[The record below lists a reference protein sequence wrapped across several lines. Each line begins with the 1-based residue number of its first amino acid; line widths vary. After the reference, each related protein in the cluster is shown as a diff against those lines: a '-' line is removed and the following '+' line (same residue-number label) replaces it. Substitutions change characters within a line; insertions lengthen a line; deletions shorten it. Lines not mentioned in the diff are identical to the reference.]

1 MTNSSQESKRPSEAV
16 AAILANLKT
25 EGIKGAQ
32 VPHRRV
38 ETLENLAPANMG
50 IRFVAR
56 YGLVLDPWQELVLRS
71 WLSFNQWGK
80 FSHSRCGLS
89 VPRQCGKSALLEAR
103 ALIGMALFGEQILF
117 TAHNTR
123 TAEAF
128 FTRLRSFFENEEKYP
143 DLAEMVVNIGG
154 STGRQHIK
162 LRHKNADGEWEPW
175 GALYVIARSKSS
187 GRGLTVDV
195 VLMDE
200 AQELSA
206 EAMEALGP
214 TTAAAPLKNRQHIY
228 CGTPPNEVANSEV
241 FTRVRAEILA
251 GNALRASWLE
261 WSMSE
266 GAGLDDPQQWAQ
278 ANPALGFRLDWEELA
293 ESRADYSDEGFARER
308 GGMWSAAVSAAVID
322 AESWRLVADS
332 ASRVGDPVAFA
343 VDVSPDRSM
352 ASIAIAGA
360 RSDGTYHVE
369 IIASR
374 RGTDWVVPAL
384 AMLVAQWNTVAVVVD
399 GPAASVVPELAGL
412 RVPVHKLGLSE
423 FAAACGLF
431 FDAVMGRS
439 LRHPDQPTFTTAI
452 EAARKRLVG
461 DLWVWG
467 RRTAT
472 SDITP
477 VVAATLALYGFVQG
491 RPVVVRKTKRKAVTL

>member
-1 MTNSSQESKRPSEAV
+1 M
-16 AAILANLKT
+16 KT
-25 EGIKGAQ
+25 DGIKGAQ
-32 VPHRRV
+32 IPYIRV
-38 ETLENLAPANMG
+38 EQLGNLHPAEMG
-50 IRFVAR
+50 IAFVAK
-56 YGLVLDPWQELVLRS
+56 YGLELDPWQKLVLRS
-71 WLSFNQWGK
+71 WLSFNLRGK
-80 FSHSRCGLS
+80 YSHSRCGLS
-89 VPRQCGKSALLEAR
+89 VPRQNGKSALLEAR
-103 ALIGMALFGEQILF
+103 ALIGMVLLGERILF
-117 TAHNTR
+117 TAQNTR

-128 FTRLRSFFENEEKYP
+128 FRRLSGFFEDRERYP
-143 DLAEMVVNIGG
+143 DLADRVAKIGRV
-154 STGRQHIK
+154 TGRNFIF
-162 LRHKNADGEWEPW
+162 LRRKNADGEWEP
-175 GALYVIARSKSS
+175 GGSLQVIARSKSS

-195 VLMDE
+195 ILMDE

-206 EAMEALGP
+206 ESMEALGP
-214 TTAAAPLKNRQHIY
+214 TTAAAPLGNRQHIY

-278 ANPALGFRLDWEELA
+278 ANPALGYRLDWEELA

-322 AESWRLVADS
+322 AASWALIKDS
-332 ASRVGDPVAFA
+332 ASLVTDPVAFA
-343 VDVSPDRSM
+343 VDVAPDRNM

-360 RSDGTYHVE
+360 RVDGTYHVE
-369 IIASR
+369 IVASR

-384 AMLVAQWNTVAVVVD
+384 AMLVAQWSAVAVVVD
-399 GPAASVVPELAGL
+399 GPAASMVPELSGL

-431 FDAVMGRS
+431 FDSVMGRS
-439 LRHPDQPTFTTAI
+439 VRHPDQPAFTTAV

-467 RRTAT
+467 RRSAT

-477 VVAATLALYGFVQG
+477 VVAATLALYGFVQA